1 MNPSHDQES
10 LPPLIAANGITLAM
24 AGRRILDHVDMAVH
38 AGEIV
43 TVIGPNGSGK
53 STLVKVLLG
62 LLRADEG
69 TVRRRPGLRIGYLPQ
84 KFHLDRN
91 IPLSV
96 ARLITLTRPARRDAI
111 EAALAETG
119 IAHLIDA
126 AAVGLSGG
134 ELQRALLARA
144 ILRDPDLLVL
154 DEPVQGVDYAG
165 EARLYQLIGDIRDRR
180 GCGILMVSHDLHIVM
195 GGSDKV
201 ICLNTHVC
209 CAGVPESVARHD
221 EYKRLFGDL
230 AGNYALYTHHHD
242 HVHDSAGHVVPTARE
257 TPADAG

>member
-1 MNPSHDQES
+1 MSS
-10 LPPLIAANGITLAM
+10 STGKKTSPPLIAAAGLSLAL
-24 AGRRILDHVDMAVH
+24 AGRRVLDHVDLTVH
-38 AGEIV
+38 TGEIV

-62 LLRADEG
+62 LIRPDSG
-69 TVRRRPGLRIGYLPQ
+69 HVRRRPGLRVGYLPQ

-91 IPLSV
+91 IPLTV
-96 ARLITLTRPARRDAI
+96 ARLITLTRPAGRDSI
-111 EAALAETG
+111 VAALAETG
-119 IAHLIDA
+119 IAHLVDA
-126 AAVGLSGG
+126 AAAGLSGG
-134 ELQRALLARA
+134 EMQRALLARA

-201 ICLNTHVC
+201 VCLNTHVC

-221 EYKRLFGDL
+221 EYKRLFGDF
-230 AGNYALYTHHHD
+230 AGHYALYTHHHD
-242 HVHDSAGHVVPTARE
+242 HAHDSAGQIVPAGKGS
-257 TPADAG
+257 PADAG